1 MCACECHAYIPKLKL
16 SGKCQ
21 FHRVRM
27 VTYHGNSCAAWVD
40 SGTHCP
46 GVCVGQRHIALLQW
60 VRNNALQ
67 AEMCTIAMRSLEPV
81 GIIDA
86 CEPLTI
92 LSQKHCMSHQVHTL
106 CSNACLPMSMTVTC
120 DGPVLEEAS
129 AADATNTFWITS
141 DESIDSMRRTGDNL
155 LRDGYPRFH
164 PV

>member
-1 MCACECHAYIPKLKL
+1 MREAETYCAVSMGQELL
-16 SGKCQ
+16 
-21 FHRVRM
+21 
-27 VTYHGNSCAAWVD
+27 AAGRDVH
-40 SGTHCP
+40 HCYEIF
-46 GVCVGQRHIALLQW
+46 GACGD
-60 VRNNALQ
+60 
-67 AEMCTIAMRSLEPV
+67 
-81 GIIDA
+81 IDA

-92 LSQKHCMSHQVHTL
+92 LSQKHCMSHQVHAL